1 MITFGTARSVSAE
14 ARVLA
19 FAPLG
24 RTLEVGPTRLFVA
37 VVGARLVDLRLVKR
51 NDDESHALKSVN
63 RSIRLKPYDFSPSSV
78 SVDSSRSAAAAEDDK
93 EQKKKR
99 NRPTVGAAN
108 PPRTT
113 APTGRTRRLDALARP
128 RSSDTAPSIVTQT
141 NRFRGGFKPP
151 AAIRPHPKPNPSP
164 ASSRPDPRASASQ
177 RARDRRGHPP
187 SIRSVSRRDAITAIT
202 PTAATRSPPRA
213 KNEHPKP
220 AVVRDETMKTR

>member
-37 VVGARLVDLRLVKR
+37 VVGAPLVDLRLVKR

-63 RSIRLKPYDFSPSSV
+63 RSTRLKPYDFSPSSV

-93 EQKKKR
+93 EQKKKH

-113 APTGRTRRLDALARP
+113 ASTG
-128 RSSDTAPSIVTQT
+128 
-141 NRFRGGFKPP
+141 
-151 AAIRPHPKPNPSP
+151 
-164 ASSRPDPRASASQ
+164 
-177 RARDRRGHPP
+177 
-187 SIRSVSRRDAITAIT
+187 
-202 PTAATRSPPRA
+202 
-213 KNEHPKP
+213 
-220 AVVRDETMKTR
+220 

>member
-93 EQKKKR
+93 EQKKETQPSDR
-99 NRPTVGAAN
+99 RSREPPSDDRAHRMNA
-108 PPRTT
+108 PPRRVRATPILRYRPFDRHSNEPVSRWFQT
-113 APTGRTRRLDALARP
+113 SRGDPSSPETEPVSRVQSPRSARVRESARARQTRPSSVHPFRLATRRD
-128 RSSDTAPSIVTQT
+128 
-141 NRFRGGFKPP
+141 
-151 AAIRPHPKPNPSP
+151 H
-164 ASSRPDPRASASQ
+164 
-177 RARDRRGHPP
+177 RDHAH
-187 SIRSVSRRDAITAIT
+187 RRDAITTAGEERT
-202 PTAATRSPPRA
+202 PA
-213 KNEHPKP
+213 P